1 MENILLSN
9 LEFERD
15 VIISSHVQIKDEQER
30 VKDEQD
36 SLQVEVPS
44 SSQVLKYQC
53 NQCDYKTNKKSN
65 HDSHIKFVHY
75 KERDSCPECGKQI
88 ANLNQHLR
96 VTHKIF
102 KSNSREK
109 LCLKCNKKF
118 HNIEGHMLKAHN
130 IKSPS
135 EHVCE
140 ICYKSFTKKDHLARH
155 ESVVHMG
162 VRQTCQYCN
171 KEFSNVEKH
180 IKSKHNPDLIVK
192 EKTVFY
198 PCDTCSK
205 TFNKK
210 SALNSH
216 NIVAHNIESPEKKYC
231 NICDKVFSNLS
242 QHIEIVHNN
251 IKNYR
256 CQKCQKG
263 FYDNRELRRHHI
275 KYLKTGECKK
285 ESPAGFCKY
294 TCEFDNC
301 EYKSNK
307 KGNMEMHQSSVHLNI
322 KYSCPECDKQ
332 LSSRANLNSHVKN
345 VHDKK
350 IISGALEKNPYNLK
364 FSCKLC
370 AYTTNRAMHLDRHML
385 SVHSAAAFETVEQ
398 VYQAST
404 QHKHV
409 TKPASLV
416 NTIKNHHPR
425 SNAKL
430 PQFANLVKLE
440 KVSNLDHDAMVLHES
455 HEHKNPVSSSSYPV
469 SELSDPIYIQ
479 NKLPGTSEYIYK
491 DVQYVSINQHPSQEA
506 LHFIT
511 RRRSSESQVSSSS
524 HQLLINEDVNLPV
537 MEPISPPPE
546 LPQIVNNQGG
556 IPQLMSRSCLPQ
568 MVSQAPTLQLDSSGR
583 LIIPEEATFLNLP
596 NGLVLPLDGSSI
608 SPIYFASY

>member
-1 MENILLSN
+1 M
-9 LEFERD
+9 
-15 VIISSHVQIKDEQER
+15 
-30 VKDEQD
+30 
-36 SLQVEVPS
+36 
-44 SSQVLKYQC
+44 
-53 NQCDYKTNKKSN
+53 
-65 HDSHIKFVHY
+65 KFVHF
-75 KERDSCPECGKQI
+75 KEKDSCPECGKQI

-109 LCLKCNKKF
+109 LCITCNKKF

-130 IKSPS
+130 IKSPT

-162 VRQTCQYCN
+162 ARETCQYCH
-171 KEFSNVEKH
+171 KDFSCLDKH
-180 IKSKHNPDLIVK
+180 IKSMHNPNIIVK
-192 EKTVFY
+192 EETLRLF
-198 PCDTCSK
+198 PCDHCSK

-216 NIVAHNIESPEKKYC
+216 MLTAHATESPGRKYC
-231 NICDKVFSNLS
+231 NICDKYFSNLD
-242 QHIEIVHNN
+242 QHVQIVHNN

-285 ESPAGFCKY
+285 ETPAGFCKY
-294 TCEFDNC
+294 TCNFPNC

-307 KGNMEMHQSSVHLNI
+307 KGNMEMHEKSVHLNI

-350 IISGALEKNPYNLK
+350 IISGTLEKNPYNLK

-370 AYTTNRAMHLDRHML
+370 AYTTSRALHLDRHML

-404 QHKHV
+404 QN
-409 TKPASLV
+409 KPTPKPVHPNS
-416 NTIKNHHPR
+416 IKSHLPR
-425 SNAKL
+425 SNAEL

-440 KVSNLDHDAMVLHES
+440 KINNLEDDELHES
-455 HEHKNPVSSSSYPV
+455 KHQVSSSSYHSP
-469 SELSDPIYIQ
+469 ELPDPLYVHNKALGSDF
-479 NKLPGTSEYIYK
+479 IYK
-491 DVQYVSINQHPSQEA
+491 DVQYISINQQPNQEA

-511 RRRSSESQVSSSS
+511 RRRSSESQVSSNCSTQ
-524 HQLLINEDVNLPV
+524 QLLINEDVNLPI
-537 MEPISPPPE
+537 MEQTSPQPE
-546 LPQIVNNQGG
+546 LTEIVQSQGG
-556 IPQLMSRSCLPQ
+556 LHQIMAHSCLPQ
-568 MVSQAPTLQLDSSGR
+568 VVSQTSTLQLDSSGR

>member
-15 VIISSHVQIKDEQER
+15 VIISTQIQIKDEQ
-30 VKDEQD
+30 
-36 SLQVEVPS
+36 SNPQVIEEPS

-53 NQCDYKTNKKSN
+53 SQCDYKTNKKSN
-65 HDSHIKFVHY
+65 HDSHMKFVHF
-75 KERDSCPECGKQI
+75 KEKDSCPECGKQI

-109 LCLKCNKKF
+109 LCQICNKKF

-130 IKSPS
+130 IKSPT

-162 VRQTCQYCN
+162 VRQTCPYCH
-171 KEFSNVEKH
+171 KEFSSLEKH
-180 IKSKHNPDLIVK
+180 IKSKHNPNFIAK
-192 EKTVFY
+192 EETKLF
-198 PCDTCSK
+198 PCDNCSK

-216 NIVAHNIESPEKKYC
+216 KLTAHAVESPVKKYC
-231 NICDKVFSNLS
+231 NICDKQFSNLS

-285 ESPAGFCKY
+285 ETPAGFCKY
-294 TCEFDNC
+294 TCNFENC

-307 KGNMEMHQSSVHLNI
+307 KGNMEMHEKSVHLNI

-350 IISGALEKNPYNLK
+350 IISGTLEKNPFNLK

-404 QHKHV
+404 QNKQT
-409 TKPASLV
+409 TKPTQP
-416 NTIKNHHPR
+416 NPIKNHHPR

-440 KVSNLDHDAMVLHES
+440 KINNLEDDVLES
-455 HEHKNPVSSSSYPV
+455 KNPVSSPSYHN
-469 SELSDPIYIQ
+469 SELPDPIFVQ
-479 NKLPGTSEYIYK
+479 NKPPGSEYIYK
-491 DVQYVSINQHPSQEA
+491 DVQYVSINQHTNQEA

-511 RRRSSESQVSSSS
+511 RRRSSESQVSSSCS
-524 HQLLINEDVNLPV
+524 SQQLLINEDVNLPL
-537 MEPISPPPE
+537 MEQASPQPE
-546 LPQIVNNQGG
+546 LPQVAHSQGG
-556 IPQLMSRSCLPQ
+556 LPQIMSHPCLPQ
-568 MVSQAPTLQLDSSGR
+568 MVSQTSTLQLDSSGR

>member
-15 VIISSHVQIKDEQER
+15 VIISSQIQIKDEQ
-30 VKDEQD
+30 
-36 SLQVEVPS
+36 SSHQVVEEPS
-44 SSQVLKYQC
+44 STQVWKYQC
-53 NQCDYKTNKKSN
+53 SQCEYKTNKKSN
-65 HDSHIKFVHY
+65 HDSHMKFVHF
-75 KERDSCPECGKQI
+75 KEKDSCPECGKQI

-109 LCLKCNKKF
+109 LCQICNKKF

-140 ICYKSFTKKDHLARH
+140 ICYKTFSKKDHLARH

-162 VRQTCQYCN
+162 VRETCPYCH
-171 KEFSNVEKH
+171 KEFASLEKH
-180 IKSKHNPDLIVK
+180 IKSKHNANFVAK
-192 EKTVFY
+192 EDAVVF
-198 PCDTCSK
+198 PCDECDK

-210 SALNSH
+210 PALNSH
-216 NIVAHNIESPEKKYC
+216 KISVHSTENTVKKYC
-231 NICDKVFSNLS
+231 SLCDKHFSNLS

-251 IKNYR
+251 VKNYR

-285 ESPAGFCKY
+285 ETPPGFCKY
-294 TCEFDNC
+294 TCNFDNC

-307 KGNMEMHQSSVHLNI
+307 KGNMEMHEKSVHLNI
-322 KYSCPECDKQ
+322 KYTCPECNKQ
-332 LSSRANLNSHVKN
+332 LSSKANLNSHVKN

-350 IISGALEKNPYNLK
+350 LISGNLEKNPFNLK

-404 QHKHV
+404 QNKQPP
-409 TKPASLV
+409 KPLV
-416 NTIKNHHPR
+416 PNPIKTHHPR

-440 KVSNLDHDAMVLHES
+440 KIHNTDEIESEDDKSIDTSNSVFPVSNLQE
-455 HEHKNPVSSSSYPV
+455 
-469 SELSDPIYIQ
+469 PILIQ
-479 NKLPGTSEYIYK
+479 NKLPGSDLLYK
-491 DVQYVSINQHPSQEA
+491 DVQYVSINQTANPES
-506 LHFIT
+506 LHVIT
-511 RRRSSESQVSSSS
+511 RRRSSEGQMSSSCPN
-524 HQLLINEDVNLPV
+524 QQILINEDVTLPIL
-537 MEPISPPPE
+537 ETGSSQPE
-546 LPQIVNNQGG
+546 LTQVAQSQGG
-556 IPQLMSRSCLPQ
+556 LSQMCLPQ
-568 MVSQAPTLQLDSSGR
+568 VVSQTPTTLQFDSSGR

>member
-15 VIISSHVQIKDEQER
+15 VIISSHIQIKDEQ
-30 VKDEQD
+30 D
-36 SLQVEVPS
+36 SPQVEEPS
-44 SSQVLKYQC
+44 SSQVLKYHC
-53 NQCDYKTNKKSN
+53 SQCDYKTNKKSN
-65 HDSHIKFVHY
+65 HDSHMKFVHF
-75 KERDSCPECGKQI
+75 KEKDSCPECGKQI

-140 ICYKSFTKKDHLARH
+140 ICYKSFTRKEHLAKH

-180 IKSKHNPDLIVK
+180 IKSKHNPNLIIK
-192 EKTVFY
+192 ERTVLY
-198 PCDTCSK
+198 PCDNCSK

-216 NIVAHNIESPEKKYC
+216 KLAAHAIESPEKKYC
-231 NICDKVFSNLS
+231 NICDKQFSNLG

-251 IKNYR
+251 IKNYK
-256 CQKCQKG
+256 CQKCGKG

-294 TCEFDNC
+294 TCDFENC

-307 KGNMEMHQSSVHLNI
+307 KGNMEMHQKSVHLNI

-350 IISGALEKNPYNLK
+350 IISGALEKNPFNLK

-370 AYTTNRAMHLDRHML
+370 EYTTTRALHLDRHML

-404 QHKHV
+404 QNKQV
-409 TKPASLV
+409 PKPTLP
-416 NTIKNHHPR
+416 NPIKTHHPR

-440 KVSNLDHDAMVLHES
+440 KVSNLDEGDQELDDS
-455 HEHKNPVSSSSYPV
+455 HLSKNPVSSSSYPT
-469 SELSDPIYIQ
+469 ELSDPLYVQ
-479 NKLPGTSEYIYK
+479 NKLQGHSEFIYK
-491 DVQYVSINQHPSQEA
+491 DVQYVSINQHTSQEA

-511 RRRSSESQVSSSS
+511 RRRSSESHVSSSCS
-524 HQLLINEDVNLPV
+524 SQQLLINEDVNLPI
-537 MEPISPPPE
+537 MEQTSPQPE
-546 LPQIVNNQGG
+546 LSQIAPSQGG
-556 IPQLMSRSCLPQ
+556 LPQMMSRPCLPQ
-568 MVSQAPTLQLDSSGR
+568 MVSQTSTLQLDASGR
-583 LIIPEEATFLNLP
+583 LIIPEEATILNLP

>member
-15 VIISSHVQIKDEQER
+15 VIISSHIQIKDEQACL
-30 VKDEQD
+30 KDDQE
-36 SLQVEVPS
+36 QVEEPS

-53 NQCDYKTNKKSN
+53 SQCEYKTNKKSN
-65 HDSHIKFVHY
+65 HDSHLKFVHF

-130 IKSPS
+130 IKTPS
-135 EHVCE
+135 DHTCE
-140 ICYKSFTKKDHLARH
+140 ICYKTFTKKDHLARH

-180 IKSKHNPDLIVK
+180 IKSKHNPNLVIK
-192 EKTVFY
+192 ERVIFY
-198 PCDTCSK
+198 PCDICSK

-216 NIVAHNIESPEKKYC
+216 KLVAHAIESPEKKFC
-231 NICDKVFSNLS
+231 NICDKQFSNLS
-242 QHIEIVHNN
+242 QHVEIVHNN
-251 IKNYR
+251 VKNYR

-285 ESPAGFCKY
+285 ESPPGFCKY
-294 TCEFDNC
+294 TCDFDNC

-307 KGNMEMHQSSVHLNI
+307 KGNMEMHQKSVHLNI

-350 IISGALEKNPYNLK
+350 IISGTLEKNPFNLK

-370 AYTTNRAMHLDRHML
+370 EYTTNRAMHLDRHML

-404 QHKHV
+404 QNKQV
-409 TKPASLV
+409 IKPV
-416 NTIKNHHPR
+416 QPNPIKTHHPR

-440 KVSNLDHDAMVLHES
+440 KVSNLEEEFDES
-455 HEHKNPVSSSSYPV
+455 HEAKHAISNPSFSNPD
-469 SELSDPIYIQ
+469 LSDPLTIP
-479 NKLPGTSEYIYK
+479 NKLPGHSEYIYK
-491 DVQYVSINQHPSQEA
+491 DVQYVSINQQTNPES

-511 RRRSSESQVSSSS
+511 RRRSSEGQVTSSCPSQ
-524 HQLLINEDVNLPV
+524 QLLINEDVN
-537 MEPISPPPE
+537 MPIMDQSE
-546 LPQIVNNQGG
+546 LSQLVSTQGGLPQV
-556 IPQLMSRSCLPQ
+556 MSRPCVPQ
-568 MVSQAPTLQLDSSGR
+568 MVSQTSTFQLDSSGR
-583 LIIPEEATFLNLP
+583 LIIPEEATILNLP